1 MGETKKALAQLFC
14 KLKNDKKSVV
24 TLALGFLGIVL
35 MLLSELPSFSSS
47 DNTVEAKQEIYAVS
61 DLCRDVEK
69 LISQVEGAGEVSVM
83 LTYETAGEKIFAKDR
98 EAENSAD
105 NKRRTSDKYIIVD
118 GDQGE
123 NGLIVKEIYPEI
135 RGIAV
140 VCTGGDNPQV
150 RREISVL
157 LSALFDIG
165 SNRISIARRAEKE

>member
-1 MGETKKALAQLFC
+1 
-14 KLKNDKKSVV
+14 
-24 TLALGFLGIVL
+24 
-35 MLLSELPSFSSS
+35 
-47 DNTVEAKQEIYAVS
+47 
-61 DLCRDVEK
+61 
-69 LISQVEGAGEVSVM
+69 M

-118 GDQGE
+118 GDKGE